1 MQRTSNYSG
10 YRVTDETYIPPSL
23 LLSFLYIDCVTGRST
38 KKKIRPKI
46 LGAGSPPLLGSI
58 VCVRVPKKTID
69 ETRKVKDVEFPLHF
83 LHKLLL
89 LPINNRVMAGR

>member
-38 KKKIRPKI
+38 KKKNTPKNI
-46 LGAGSPPLLGSI
+46 GCGSPPHLGSI
-58 VCVRVPKKTID
+58 VCVRVPKNHLMKH
-69 ETRKVKDVEFPLHF
+69 EK
-83 LHKLLL
+83 
-89 LPINNRVMAGR
+89 